1 MADLLLECFSEEI
14 PARMQKGGVEQLQ
27 KLVCERLDAARLS
40 YDHVKPFVSPRHLAI
55 LVSGLP
61 AQQPDQTIERKGPR
75 TSAPEKALEGFL
87 KSTGL
92 SIDDLHVRG
101 EGKDATY
108 FAVSE
113 EKGKPSAD
121 ALKPLLED
129 ALAQFVWPK
138 SMRWGAHELTWVRP
152 LHSII
157 CLLDTL
163 VLPINFGHITAGN
176 TTYGHRFHGPQQI
189 TIEKPADYEAALEEA
204 YVLVDATKRKAK
216 IREQVIAAAKSEG
229 VEWHEDE
236 GLLQEVTG
244 LVEWPTTLLGP
255 IEEEFMALPP
265 EVLVSE
271 MREHQKY
278 FAFEK
283 SGNVTPH
290 FATVSN
296 LMAQDEG
303 KAILHGNGRVLRA
316 RLSDG
321 QFFWDTD
328 RKRPLS
334 EWATDLSGVVFHAKL
349 GSIADKVDRITSLS
363 ALLAM
368 FVPHA
373 DMKKVERA
381 AQLCKADLVTGMVG
395 EFPDLQGVMGR
406 YYAIEQGE
414 DEAVADAIRDHYKP
428 QGANDSVPEG
438 AVTITVALAD
448 KLDSLVGLFAIGEKP
463 TGSKDPFALRRAAL
477 GIISI
482 MLAHKIRLSIPLMV
496 DKALS
501 LIPKAKRAADDAEI
515 AKDLVRFFGERLK
528 VALKEQGVA
537 HDVIAATYNDG
548 AEDDMVRLVAKAE
561 AMQAFIASE
570 DGKNLLAAYK
580 RASNILKAEEKKD
593 QRRFDGK
600 PQAAHFTLEQEQ
612 ELASALDAVQKPIV
626 AALKQEDF
634 TAAMSELATLRAP
647 LDAYFETVMV
657 NDDAAAVRENR
668 LFTLHQ
674 IRASFETIA
683 AFEHIEK

>member
-27 KLVCERLDAARLS
+27 KLVCDRLDAARLS
-40 YDHVKPFVSPRHLAI
+40 YDKVESFVSPRHLAMR
-55 LVSGLP
+55 VSGLP
-61 AQQPDQTIERKGPR
+61 AEQPDQSTERKGPR
-75 TSAPEKALEGFL
+75 VSAPEQALEGFL

-92 SIDDLHVRG
+92 TKDDLEVRG

-108 FAVSE
+108 FAVIE
-113 EKGKPSAD
+113 EKGKPTAE

-138 SMRWGAHELTWVRP
+138 SMRWGAHSIAWVRP
-152 LHSII
+152 LHSMI
-157 CLLDTL
+157 CLLDSD
-163 VLPINFGHITAGN
+163 VLPISFGHITAGN
-176 TTYGHRFHGPQQI
+176 VTHGHRFHAPEAI
-189 TIEKPADYEAALEEA
+189 TINTPAEYESKLRDA
-204 YVLVDATKRKAK
+204 YVLVDAEERKAE
-216 IREQVIAAAKSEG
+216 IRKQVMAKAEAEG
-229 VEWHEDE
+229 ITWHEDE

-244 LVEWPTTLLGP
+244 LVEWPTALLGP
-255 IEEEFMALPP
+255 IADEFMALPP

-283 SGNVTPH
+283 DGKVVPYFS
-290 FATVSN
+290 TVSN
-296 LMAQDEG
+296 LMAEDDG
-303 KAILHGNGRVLRA
+303 KAIIHGNGRVLRA

-334 EWATDLSGVVFHAKL
+334 EWASDLKGVVFHAKL
-349 GSIADKVDRITSLS
+349 GTIADKVERVKSLS

-373 DMKKVERA
+373 DIKKVERA
-381 AQLCKADLVTGMVG
+381 ALLCKADLVTGMVG

-428 QGANDSVPEG
+428 QGANDDVPEG
-438 AVTITVALAD
+438 AVTITLALAD
-448 KLDSLVGLFAIGEKP
+448 KLDTLVGMFAVGEKP

-482 MLAHKIRLSIPLMV
+482 MLAHNIRLSIPLMI

-501 LIPKAKRAADDAEI
+501 QIPKAKRAQDEKELAAEL
-515 AKDLVRFFGERLK
+515 KRFFGDRLK
-528 VALKEQGVA
+528 VALKDQGIR
-537 HDVIAATYNDG
+537 HDIIAATYRDG

-561 AMQAFIASE
+561 ALQSFIASE
-570 DGKNLLAAYK
+570 DGENLLAAYR
-580 RASNILKAEEKKD
+580 RANNILKAEEKKE
-593 QRRFDGK
+593 QRSFDGK
-600 PQAAHFTLEQEQ
+600 PSANHFEQDE
-612 ELASALDAVQKPIV
+612 EKALV
-626 AALKQEDF
+626 AALADAEPKIAAALKAEKFGDAM
-634 TAAMSELATLRAP
+634 TALAGLRAP
-647 LDAYFETVMV
+647 LDAYFEQVMV
-657 NDDAAAVRENR
+657 NADNAAVRENR

-674 IRASFETIA
+674 IRANFEAIA
-683 AFEHIEK
+683 AFELIEK